1 MAHPHAAHGHHITPM
16 KTLLGVISALVFL
29 TLITVFTSR
38 IDLGAFNVPLA
49 LAIAITKATL
59 VVMIFMGLK
68 YDNKVNT
75 LVLSIGSVFV
85 VVFLTFTL
93 FDTAFRGD
101 LSNVS
106 PTTIADD
113 ERRAQALQAASST
126 GAAATDT
133 TAAADTSAAAPATAD
148 TTATAPAATH

>member
-1 MAHPHAAHGHHITPM
+1 MAHSSASHGHHITPM

-29 TLITVFTSR
+29 TIITVVTSR
-38 IDLGAFNVPLA
+38 IDLGVFNVPLA
-49 LAIAITKATL
+49 LAIAFTKATL

-75 LVLSIGSVFV
+75 LVLSIGSIFV
-85 VVFLTFTL
+85 VVFLAFTL

-113 ERRAQALQAASST
+113 QRRAQALQAASNA
-126 GAAATDT
+126 GA
-133 TAAADTSAAAPATAD
+133 ATAD
-148 TTATAPAATH
+148 TTAAAADTTATAADTTAAATTH